1 MSPIYPT
8 NSFMNNTSLPL
19 CRPNFFRWLAVIF
32 YDMLILF
39 SILFLAALIAVIIND
54 GKAISQGNVFFI
66 IYLVLVS
73 GLFYCWFWT
82 HGGQTIGMR
91 AWKVSLRSGE
101 HNSVSWRQAIVRFAT
116 ALISWLP
123 LGLGFW
129 WQYFGSKRKS
139 WPDMVSGTY
148 LHYHK

>member
-1 MSPIYPT
+1 
-8 NSFMNNTSLPL
+8 MNNTSSPPY
-19 CRPNFFRWLAVIF
+19 RPHLFRWLAVIF

-54 GKAISQGNVFFI
+54 GKAISQGNVFLV

-91 AWKVSLRSGE
+91 AWKVSLRSDE
-101 HNSVSWRQAIVRFAT
+101 HTSVSWRQAIVRFT
-116 ALISWLP
+116 IALISWLP

-148 LHYHK
+148 LYYHK